1 MMKAATE
8 ELEKIL
14 LSLRGGAIDPFQEES
29 KGNGGLYGVLKK
41 AQDQGVPVLDGI
53 EELWQQVLAAK
64 TELSQRKRL
73 KTLIYLRALGT
84 LAVICC
90 VRGGLLWSGKSL
102 DFAGF
107 WGSDFQGALL
117 LGFWGLSV
125 LTIAMPRH
133 WLWRQSWTPLGLQWL
148 ESYLGFG
155 DGPPPQ
161 NGVKTPDWFQ
171 PLQDC
176 ALKEITWGVSLTK
189 EKHRILRDFASQQR
203 SAFLGRL
210 TLIEE
215 VLPLWELLVL
225 GSLIVLGL
233 ALPSINWLLSG

>member
-1 MMKAATE
+1 MKAAIQD
-8 ELEKIL
+8 LEKIL
-14 LSLRGGAIDPFQEES
+14 LSLRGGAIDPFHGVLQGEA
-29 KGNGGLYGVLKK
+29 GLYGVLKK
-41 AQDQGVPVLDGI
+41 AQDQGVPVLEGI
-53 EELWQQVLAAK
+53 EELWQQLLAAK

-73 KTLIYLRALGT
+73 KTLIYFRALGT
-84 LAVICC
+84 LAVICS
-90 VRGGLLWSGKSL
+90 VRVGLLWSGEGL
-102 DFAGF
+102 NLAGF
-107 WGSDFQGALL
+107 WGSDLQGALL

-125 LTIAMPRH
+125 LMIAMPRH

-155 DGPPPQ
+155 DGSSHKKA
-161 NGVKTPDWFQ
+161 VETPAWFQ

-189 EKHRILRDFASQQR
+189 EKQRILKDFASQQR
-203 SAFLGRL
+203 SAFLARL

-225 GSLIVLGL
+225 GSFIVLGL
-233 ALPSINWLLSG
+233 ALPSINWLLRS